1 MARTRGAKKDLLA
14 SADPSLP
21 PTRVVPRP
29 QDADGRIDWSQWFD
43 PDRPVEADI
52 GCGMGRFLLARSR
65 MNPGVQYL
73 GLELESA
80 RIVHIDVAARRE
92 GLENLRLLQGDALL
106 SLPLL
111 PDGFLRAATVFFP
124 DPWPKRRHWRRRLVQ
139 APFLDAVH
147 RVLAPGGLLHLAT
160 DQSSYFDSMERLLDP
175 DPRFERVP
183 APERTPDEWTDFER
197 LFRAKG
203 LPVYEG
209 AWRRRPAE

>member
-21 PTRVVPRP
+21 PTRVIPRP
-29 QDADGRIDWSQWFD
+29 SAEGETIDWAAFFD
-43 PDRPVEADI
+43 LSRPIEADI

-65 MNPGVQYL
+65 LNPDVQYL

-80 RIVHIDVAARRE
+80 RIVHIDVAARRA
-92 GLENLRLLQGDALL
+92 GIENLRLLQGDAML
-106 SLPLL
+106 SLPRL

-160 DQSSYFDSMERLLDP
+160 DQLNYFADMERLLDP
-175 DPRFERVP
+175 DPRFTRTDVP
-183 APERTPDEWTDFER
+183 PRTPDEWTDFEK
-197 LFRAKG
+197 LFRSKG
-203 LPVYEG
+203 LPIGEG
-209 AWRRRPAE
+209 AWIKQ